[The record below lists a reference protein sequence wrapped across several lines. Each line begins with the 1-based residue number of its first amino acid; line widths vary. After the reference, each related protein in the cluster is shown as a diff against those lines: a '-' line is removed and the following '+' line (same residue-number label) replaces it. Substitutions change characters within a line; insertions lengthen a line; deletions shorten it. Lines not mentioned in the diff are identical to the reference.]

1 MAELICVKCKAVLEE
16 RQTEVRYLGHSLKFI
31 ALRCPKCG
39 QVCLSEDLVRKQ
51 ISEAEMTLE
60 DK

>member
-1 MAELICVKCKAVLEE
+1 MAELLCVKCKVALVEQ
-16 RQTEVRYLGHSLKFI
+16 QTEVRYLGHSLKFT
-31 ALRCPKCG
+31 ALGCPKCG
-39 QVCLSEDLVRKQ
+39 QVCLSEDLVRKR

>member
-1 MAELICVKCKAVLEE
+1 MADLICVKCRVVLVE
-16 RQTEVRYLGHSLKFI
+16 RETEVRYMGHSLKFT

-39 QVCLSEDLVRKQ
+39 QVCLSEDLVRQ
-51 ISEAEMTLE
+51 RITEAEMALE